1 MLSIGKELTTEQRLS
16 KAVVD
21 IMGNPK
27 YVALAGILMIGE
39 RTVSDDIPTA
49 CTDGVNEIY
58 GREFTDSLTDAQL
71 RFVVLHENYH
81 KLYRHLITWRHL
93 YDEDPQLANIA
104 CDYVINLKI
113 YDDNKQDNFAT
124 MPAIACF
131 DEQYRDMDTAYVYNL
146 LKKKYRQ
153 PPPDGQQPNS
163 GSGNGQPTHGG
174 A

>member
-58 GREFTDSLTDAQL
+58 GREFTDSLTDAQTP
-71 RFVVLHENYH
+71 YH
-81 KLYRHLITWRHL
+81 
-93 YDEDPQLANIA
+93 
-104 CDYVINLKI
+104 V
-113 YDDNKQDNFAT
+113 AT
-124 MPAIACF
+124 LV
-131 DEQYRDMDTAYVYNL
+131 R
-146 LKKKYRQ
+146 
-153 PPPDGQQPNS
+153 
-163 GSGNGQPTHGG
+163 
-174 A
+174 